1 VDPQCSTRS
10 SPNNSYNLH
19 CNHAQWANSTTAEGR
34 ATLAQYIDPAQLESS
49 LGGVS
54 EEGYDVKRYLAECPL
69 RSASIASAKQHAV
82 LVLSYHGHTEHT
94 SCEALATRLLR
105 GELDHV
111 AHSVTLRMVSP
122 ATRDDGSSKAGGGL
136 SRRGG
141 SAPASARDVDT
152 HRDSMTGRA
161 LSIVRGHC
169 LNDALCP
176 PFTSHGASICPSGL
190 SIRAVE
196 LRELVDLE
204 AIVDAERDETEVQA
218 DREELT
224 AVLYEGFGI
233 KC

>member
-1 VDPQCSTRS
+1 MDPQCSTRS

-122 ATRDDGSSKAGGGL
+122 ATRDDGSSKA
-136 SRRGG
+136 
-141 SAPASARDVDT
+141 
-152 HRDSMTGRA
+152 A

-169 LNDALCP
+169 
-176 PFTSHGASICPSGL
+176 
-190 SIRAVE
+190 RAVE

>member
-1 VDPQCSTRS
+1 
-10 SPNNSYNLH
+10 
-19 CNHAQWANSTTAEGR
+19 
-34 ATLAQYIDPAQLESS
+34 
-49 LGGVS
+49 
-54 EEGYDVKRYLAECPL
+54 L

-169 LNDALCP
+169 
-176 PFTSHGASICPSGL
+176 
-190 SIRAVE
+190 RAVE